1 MMPHMIPLKL
11 LVTIVDRGKG
21 SSAVELYRA
30 HALHFEYLCMGLGTA
45 TSKTLDYLGLAE
57 TEKDVVLT
65 PIPAPKVKDVIAL
78 ANEKFGLSHPGR
90 GILFTIPLSGVSR
103 HIPTVLCNPE
113 NLSQNVHAKEEAAM
127 ESAIRYDLILVI
139 VNRGNT
145 DLVMDAARAEG
156 ARGGT
161 VLHARRV
168 GFEDKESLF
177 GFALQPEKEIVTILT
192 PRSQKLDLMKAINKA
207 AGLSTA
213 AAGILFSLPVS
224 DLYGL
229 SPQASPGGTQ
239 RPQDPATP
247 E

>member
-1 MMPHMIPLKL
+1 MPHMIPLKL

-21 SSAVELYRA
+21 AAAVSLYRA

-45 TSKTLDYLGLAE
+45 NSKTLDYFGLAE

-65 PIPAPKVKDVIAL
+65 LIPAPKVRRVMELTDQR
-78 ANEKFGLSHPGR
+78 FGLSRPGH

-103 HIPTVLCNPE
+103 HIPMVLCKPE
-113 NLSQNVHAKEEAAM
+113 NMPQTESAKEESEM
-127 ESAIRYDLILVI
+127 DTSIRYDLILVI
-139 VNRGNT
+139 VNRGHT
-145 DLVMDAARAEG
+145 DTVMDAARAKG

-168 GFEDKESLF
+168 GCEDTERLL

-192 PRSQKLDLMKAINKA
+192 PRDQKRSLMAAINQA
-207 AGLSTA
+207 AGLSTE
-213 AAGILFSLPVS
+213 AAGVLFSLPVG
-224 DLYGL
+224 DMMGL
-229 SPQASPGGTQ
+229 QPPIPAQA
-239 RPQDPATP
+239 A

>member
-1 MMPHMIPLKL
+1 MPCSTPLKL

-21 SSAVELYRA
+21 AAAVDLYRDQ
-30 HALHFEYLCMGLGTA
+30 ALYFEFLCMGLGTA
-45 TSKTLDYLGLAE
+45 TSKMLDYFGLAE

-65 PIPAPKVKDVIAL
+65 LIPAPKVPKIIKL
-78 ANEKFGLSHPGR
+78 ADQKFGLSRPGH

-103 HIPTVLCNPE
+103 HIPMVLCKPE
-113 NLSQNVHAKEEAAM
+113 NMPQDGDEKEETAM
-127 ESAIRYDLILVI
+127 ENTIRYDLIMVI

-168 GFEDKESLF
+168 GYEDKEKMF
-177 GFALQPEKEIVTILT
+177 GFTLQPEKEVVTILA
-192 PRSQKLDLMKAINKA
+192 PRDQKHTLMKAINKA
-207 AGLSTA
+207 AGLNTE
-213 AAGILFSLPVS
+213 AAGVLFSMPVS
-224 DLYGL
+224 DMMGL
-229 SPQASPGGTQ
+229 QAPIPTE
-239 RPQDPATP
+239 TI